1 MYIICV
7 IDCMEDSRQDYPSSN
22 RWISPRTID
31 LGRNSLRLWMRTS
44 LNPWTNSPYET
55 LVLLVQ
61 KAPETQSIVED
72 PRNQG
77 KTCARPRTMCA
88 MLPRKGGVAGWE
100 LKPKQWQ
107 NRRNIMKLFMS
118 EGWTTIL
125 FHPNP
130 VQTEGPVSCSACVLS
145 LPFIPY
151 ERSGLP
157 NGHGKKEIVSP
168 SQYQKE
174 QRTKYS
180 KAKQKKHCKKNVHYN
195 LKLSYHSSHEYRP
208 CYV

>member
-1 MYIICV
+1 MYIIWV

-77 KTCARPRTMCA
+77 KTCARPRAMCA

-107 NRRNIMKLFMS
+107 NRRNIMKLFIS